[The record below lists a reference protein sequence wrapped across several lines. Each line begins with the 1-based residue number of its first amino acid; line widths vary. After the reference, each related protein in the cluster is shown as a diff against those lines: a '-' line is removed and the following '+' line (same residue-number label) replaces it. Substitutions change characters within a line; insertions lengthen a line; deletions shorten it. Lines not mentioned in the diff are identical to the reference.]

1 MLAPQG
7 TRAKTWAIDVIN
19 AGNGGHFQRTTPTD
33 LDTRVQS
40 KIRSLAN
47 LATASE
53 VRNGLPSSRERAAHV
68 VAKPG
73 HTNHLQPFL

>member
-19 AGNGGHFQRTTPTD
+19 AGNGG
-33 LDTRVQS
+33 
-40 KIRSLAN
+40 
-47 LATASE
+47 E
-53 VRNGLPSSRERAAHV
+53 VRNGLTSSRERAAHV